1 MPPPTEFLETLLPY
15 EEAALPSPFCEE
27 AALPLTSTYLA
38 PSGIIKTSAYLAA
51 TRSGGRVRT
60 LPHDIAAPKEGS
72 SATLL

>member
-1 MPPPTEFLETLLPY
+1 MPPLRNSWKRFSF

-60 LPHDIAAPKEGS
+60 LPHAIAAPKEGS